1 MNPHLL
7 IITVGIAYIVI
18 FGAFSLLRREGLSA
32 QFAIEV
38 LGLTLIVV
46 VGSLI
51 TQTTVNPILF
61 LAFIYLISMRG
72 RLLVDLANYLSNR
85 GRQRDAISILQLS
98 LRLYPDHN
106 TRMIVLVNMGIV
118 QVRRKNP
125 ESAQALLEEVLQDVE
140 KGSPMGIKYQAACH
154 YNLGLAL
161 LQQGKDAQA
170 VHQFNE
176 TSEVFPSSIYSE
188 AAEIAIEKRKSG
200 GLEPIDKTSNKM

>member
-1 MNPHLL
+1 MDPYLI
-7 IITVGIAYIVI
+7 IITVGVAYIVI
-18 FGAFSLLRREGLSA
+18 FGAFSLLRREGLST

-38 LGLTLIVV
+38 LALTVFVV
-46 VGSLI
+46 VGSYI

-61 LAFIYLISMRG
+61 LVFIYIISMRS

-106 TRMIVLVNMGIV
+106 SRMIILVNMGIV

-125 ESAQALLEEVLQDVE
+125 KSAQALLEEVLQDAE
-140 KGSPMGIKYQAACH
+140 KGSPLGIKYQAACH

-161 LQQGKDAQA
+161 YQQGKDAQA
-170 VHQFNE
+170 VLQFNKAI
-176 TSEVFPSSIYSE
+176 EVFPNSIYSK
-188 AAEIAIEKRKSG
+188 AAEIALEKRKSG
-200 GLEPIDKTSNKM
+200 GLESIDKASDNN

>member
-118 QVRRKNP
+118 QVVARILKAHKPSLRKYCRMWKKVLLW
-125 ESAQALLEEVLQDVE
+125 AL
-140 KGSPMGIKYQAACH
+140 SIKQH
-154 YNLGLAL
+154 
-161 LQQGKDAQA
+161 
-170 VHQFNE
+170 VI
-176 TSEVFPSSIYSE
+176 TTWV
-188 AAEIAIEKRKSG
+188 
-200 GLEPIDKTSNKM
+200 